1 MSPEERANKISK
13 LEAELKSLKDEYFC
27 SFCGKSS
34 HDLFVLIA
42 GPSVFI
48 CDECVAAC
56 VDIIEAR
63 KRELNAAGS
72 TANLR

>member
-1 MSPEERANKISK
+1 MSPEERADKISK

-48 CDECVAAC
+48 CDECVTVC
-56 VDIIEAR
+56 VGIIEAR
-63 KRELNAAGS
+63 KRKLNAAGS
-72 TANLR
+72 AANLR

>member
-1 MSPEERANKISK
+1 MSPEERADKISK

-56 VDIIEAR
+56 VDIIERR
-63 KRELNAAGS
+63 KEALNSAGS
-72 TANLR
+72 TANSR

>member
-1 MSPEERANKISK
+1 MSPEDRKKKIET
-13 LEAELKSLKDEYFC
+13 LEAELKALKDEYFC

-42 GPSVFI
+42 GPAVFI

-56 VDIIEAR
+56 VDIIERR
-63 KRELNAAGS
+63 KEALNAAGS
-72 TANLR
+72 TANSR